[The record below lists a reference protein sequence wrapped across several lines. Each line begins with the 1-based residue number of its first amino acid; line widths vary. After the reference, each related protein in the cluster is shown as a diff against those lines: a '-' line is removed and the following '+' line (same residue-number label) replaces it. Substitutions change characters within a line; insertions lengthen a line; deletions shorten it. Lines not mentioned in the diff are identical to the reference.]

1 MKSMEYR
8 PILAASWMIGHGVSS
23 RSSHSSPLGRSVVS
37 ANSWTQDWICFWS
50 SLSSRENSAMRHL
63 VPWEGAV
70 AGHKLPRG
78 NNPTQLPLGPTMP
91 GAMTTADGDPSQQLE
106 AVERARQGSRDDFVQ
121 LYRQDAPPAWRLG
134 LALTGDADRAADA
147 VAEGF
152 RRTLAPLRPS
162 APRTGTPFRLRL
174 LTATRQAALDGP
186 TRGARPLTAPNT
198 PADDAAPARSRS
210 PRAAEVMA
218 AFGKLPERWRTI
230 LWLLVVE
237 GLGTLDAARVL
248 NVRPE
253 EAEDLADRA
262 QAGLRERWTR
272 DQRDMGIEHPEAPD
286 HLDRQLQPVLPLP
299 RELFA
304 LAEGR
309 WLATRRREPGP
320 LRFVLPGGRPV
331 PRWAERSLVGATA
344 ALIALGITERAGRR
358 QRGPHPRHPRGRSG
372 RRPRRRLRR
381 RSQRERRLHQHAAGG
396 TQGLSRRRSRRDV
409 DHPAGSPRPRG
420 HEHHQRHRSRSRPGH
435 VVVSR
440 RGWRG

>member
-1 MKSMEYR
+1 
-8 PILAASWMIGHGVSS
+8 
-23 RSSHSSPLGRSVVS
+23 
-37 ANSWTQDWICFWS
+37 
-50 SLSSRENSAMRHL
+50 
-63 VPWEGAV
+63 
-70 AGHKLPRG
+70 
-78 NNPTQLPLGPTMP
+78 MP
-91 GAMTTADGDPSQQLE
+91 GAMTGADGDLE
-106 AVERARQGSRDDFVQ
+106 QELAAVEQARQGSHDAFVQ

-152 RRTLAPLRPS
+152 RRTLAPLRAS
-162 APRTGTPFRLRL
+162 APRSAVPFRLRL

-186 TRGARPLTAPNT
+186 TRGALPLTAPNT

-248 NVRPE
+248 SVRPE

-272 DQRDMGIEHPEAPD
+272 DQRDTGIEHPVAPD

-309 WLATRRREPGP
+309 WLATRRRDAGP
-320 LRFVLPGGRPV
+320 LRLVLPGGRPV

-344 ALIALGITERAGRR
+344 ALIALGITSALAVDNEGRTPGTLAAGAGDDRGDESGGGDRDSGTTSTLPVEPKAYLDDGPVGTSTTRPGRR
-358 QRGPHPRHPRGRSG
+358 GVDGTSTTSVTGLAAVPATPSSAGG
-372 RRPRRRLRR
+372 
-381 RSQRERRLHQHAAGG
+381 EGAAAGDDDADPTTTTTVAPLLEVTLG
-396 TQGLSRRRSRRDV
+396 LGSTLGLSLGDQCTGLELGGTVAGCAPDTADDGLTLDV
-409 DHPAGSPRPRG
+409 DSALLPGS
-420 HEHHQRHRSRSRPGH
+420 
-435 VVVSR
+435 
-440 RGWRG
+440 